1 VLEASIVIL
10 KAMIVEKKAGR
21 HTIYLDA
28 KEIGKDIL
36 VAIYGGD
43 EYHIGGVAA
52 AYPTESHYRDAV
64 TISVNT
70 LTLPGHKD
78 YVVAN
83 TVAEKISKA
92 LEVPTV
98 VTVGI
103 HYDKATSE
111 EIKEIVSVVD
121 ALVDEFVALYQKAE

>member
-1 VLEASIVIL
+1 
-10 KAMIVEKKAGR
+10 MIVEKIAGA
-21 HTIYLDA
+21 HTIYLET
-28 KEIGKDIL
+28 KEIGDDLL

-43 EYHIGGVAA
+43 AHHIGGVAA
-52 AYPTESHYRDAV
+52 AYPTESHYRDATTV
-64 TISVNT
+64 SVST

-83 TVAEKISKA
+83 TAAEKICKA

-103 HYDKATSE
+103 HYDNASSKDIE
-111 EIKEIVSVVD
+111 EIISVVN
-121 ALVDEFVALYQKAE
+121 ALVDETIEHYQKAE

>member
-1 VLEASIVIL
+1 
-10 KAMIVEKKAGR
+10 MIVEKKAGP
-21 HTIYLDA
+21 HIIYLET
-28 KEIGKDIL
+28 KEIGDDLL

-43 EYHIGGVAA
+43 AHHIGGVAV
-52 AYPTESHYRDAV
+52 AYPTESHYRDATTV
-64 TISVNT
+64 SVST

-83 TVAEKISKA
+83 TAAEKICKA

-103 HYDKATSE
+103 HYNNASSKDIE
-111 EIKEIVSVVD
+111 EIISVVN
-121 ALVDEFVALYQKAE
+121 ALVDETIEHYQKAE

>member
-1 VLEASIVIL
+1 
-10 KAMIVEKKAGR
+10 MIVEKKAGR

-28 KEIGKDIL
+28 KEIGNDLLI
-36 VAIYGGD
+36 AIHGGD
-43 EYHIGGVAA
+43 EHHIGGVAI
-52 AYPTESHYRDAV
+52 AYPTKSHYRDAT
-64 TISVNT
+64 TISVST

-83 TVAEKISKA
+83 TAAEKICKA

-103 HYDKATSE
+103 HYDNASSKDIE
-111 EIKEIVSVVD
+111 EIISVVN
-121 ALVDEFVALYQKAE
+121 ALVNETITHYQKAE